1 MAADDRPGT
10 GPAAEQEWLAAYDPR
25 AYAPIAVTVD
35 VVALTLRHGGLHV
48 LLVERGAPPYQGCWA
63 LPGGFLRAGEES
75 LDEAAAREL
84 AEETGLQSASD
95 AEATLCR
102 LHLEQLGTYGAPD
115 RDPRMHVVSV
125 AYLAFAPDLPD
136 PRAGT
141 DAAAAAWH
149 PVRDLDLRPRGRTGA
164 AGGGGGGPPRGGGG
178 GGGGAPPPRRGGGA
192 PPGGPAPAR
201 RRGGAGPPA
210 PPGGGA
216 PRPPPGPAPLALA
229 FDHARILADGLDRV
243 RAKLEYSPL
252 ATAFLPHDFTIPDL
266 RAVYEAV
273 WDEKLHP
280 GNFHRKVLSVPG
292 FVESTGTT
300 TARGGARG
308 GPRARTYHAGDAALL
323 HPALLRPTAARE
335 GLPGEGPHH

>member
-1 MAADDRPGT
+1 MAADDQLPPT
-10 GPAAEQEWLAAYDPR
+10 GSEAEQEWLAAYDPR

-35 VVALTLRHGGLHV
+35 VVALTLRHGSLHV

-63 LPGGFLRAGEES
+63 LPGGFLRAGEEG

-84 AEETGLQSASD
+84 AEETGLRSASE
-95 AEATLCR
+95 AEVRLCR
-102 LHLEQLGTYGAPD
+102 LHLEQLGTYGAPE

-136 PRAGT
+136 PQAGT

-149 PVRDLDLRPRGRTGA
+149 PVSDLDLRPCGRSRAAGAPADTHGGGVDGRTGH
-164 AGGGGGGPPRGGGG
+164 GP
-178 GGGGAPPPRRGGGA
+178 
-192 PPGGPAPAR
+192 
-201 RRGGAGPPA
+201 
-210 PPGGGA
+210 
-216 PRPPPGPAPLALA
+216 LTLA

-252 ATAFLPHDFTIPDL
+252 ATAFLPYDFTIPEL

-300 TARGGARG
+300 TERGGARG
-308 GPRARTYHAGDAALL
+308 GPRARTYHAGDARLL
-323 HPALLRPTAARE
+323 HPALLRPTRDGTTDDPEA
-335 GLPGEGPHH
+335 P

>member
-1 MAADDRPGT
+1 MATDDQPAPT
-10 GPAAEQEWLAAYDPR
+10 GPGAEQEWLAAYDPR

-35 VVALTLRHGGLHV
+35 VVALTLRHGSLHV
-48 LLVERGAPPYQGCWA
+48 LLVERGGPPYQGCWA
-63 LPGGFLRAGEES
+63 LPGGFLRAGEEG

-84 AEETGLQSASD
+84 AEETGLLSA
-95 AEATLCR
+95 AEAETRLCR
-102 LHLEQLGTYGAPD
+102 LHLEQLGTYGTPE

-136 PRAGT
+136 PQAGT

-149 PVRDLDLRPRGRTGA
+149 PVSDLDLRPCGRSRA
-164 AGGGGGGPPRGGGG
+164 AGAPADTHGGGVDGR
-178 GGGGAPPPRRGGGA
+178 
-192 PPGGPAPAR
+192 
-201 RRGGAGPPA
+201 AGTS
-210 PPGGGA
+210 
-216 PRPPPGPAPLALA
+216 PLTLA
-229 FDHARILADGLDRV
+229 FDHARILSDGLDRV

-252 ATAFLPHDFTIPDL
+252 ATAFLPYDFTIPDL

-300 TARGGARG
+300 TERGGARG
-308 GPRARTYHAGDAALL
+308 GPRARTYHAGDARLL
-323 HPALLRPTAARE
+323 HPALLRPTRDGTAADTE
-335 GLPGEGPHH
+335 AP